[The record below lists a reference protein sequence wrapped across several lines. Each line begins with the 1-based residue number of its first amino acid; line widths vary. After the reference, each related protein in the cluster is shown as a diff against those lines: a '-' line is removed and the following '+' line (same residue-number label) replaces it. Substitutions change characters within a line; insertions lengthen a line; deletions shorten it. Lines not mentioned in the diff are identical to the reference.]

1 MDPDPA
7 PPNPRHSRKRTNPG
21 HAPEKV
27 RAVPGPQR
35 EVLDSAIETARAA
48 QQSNLN
54 LAADVDALRGALAA
68 AQATAVEQGRVLS
81 SLQDE
86 LNSKHQI
93 ILEMQHHEG
102 QMEAQFLADQ
112 NKLGQMEALFTADRE
127 HLASMFQQQNELVN
141 KFTEAQKL
149 LMQRNEDVDR
159 LQREL
164 VIKSDEAIQLRAHS
178 QLQALN
184 TSKKQVPP
192 RRKTRASMGAIV
204 NTGARTIEIPLDPI
218 PMAEVPEPSTESTS
232 QPLLSATPRLAEVFD
247 GDIDKL
253 DKVLN
258 DFAQLCLGR
267 DAVVTVTPKKGT
279 TAKKKSGSAKKKQ
292 DKPFMINYVHRRLR
306 HFTCMKFEVEAV
318 GDFEHHNPASEASVS
333 ACEAGEDP
341 PDELFQW
348 DFSPGY
354 LQCRWNK
361 LMIKKIVDT
370 LLAEHEEDQEDFIE
384 VGANRVFMENAMKDK
399 LATWRGSWHK
409 FQPRFSSATQH
420 VETSAEAH
428 ARAVQATTWRGSWHK
443 FQPRFSSATQHVETS
458 AEAHARAVQA
468 KEQHQLEMRSLALK
482 TRKLEDR
489 IETSTHTI
497 QLKILAGTARDV
509 ETWKRMRDMVGHLGI
524 WGMSSEEE
532 ADVMLDGQLVRI
544 YKVKVC
550 IWREPSIAD
559 YLRFVDAQTALNKK
573 NQPGPKPAPRVR
585 NPQHGFGKAA
595 APPGLPRSKPLQQYM
610 ARYQDTR
617 LYRDP
622 EHPEGS
628 VRTLRRCD
636 RQNEPLNFLYI

>member
-1 MDPDPA
+1 M
-7 PPNPRHSRKRTNPG
+7 STLF
-21 HAPEKV
+21 
-27 RAVPGPQR
+27 AV
-35 EVLDSAIETARAA
+35 L
-48 QQSNLN
+48 
-54 LAADVDALRGALAA
+54 
-68 AQATAVEQGRVLS
+68 
-81 SLQDE
+81 LQLHRRQPWNKADE

-93 ILEMQHHEG
+93 ILDMQHHEG

-164 VIKSDEAIQLRAHS
+164 VIKSDEAIQLRANS

-232 QPLLSATPRLAEVFD
+232 QPLLSAAPRLAEVFD

-306 HFTCMKFEVEAV
+306 HFTCMKFEVEVV
-318 GDFEHHNPASEASVS
+318 GDFDHHNPASEASVS

-361 LMIKKIVDT
+361 LMIKKIVDI

-420 VETSAEAH
+420 VETL
-428 ARAVQATTWRGSWHK
+428 
-443 FQPRFSSATQHVETS
+443 

-482 TRKLEDR
+482 TRKLGDR

-497 QLKILAGTARDV
+497 ALKILAGTARDV

-559 YLRFVDAQTALNKK
+559 YLRFVDAQTAMNKK

-585 NPQHGFGKAA
+585 NPQHGFGTAA
-595 APPGLPRSKPLQQYM
+595 APPGLPRNLYSSTWLDSKTPAYI
-610 ARYQDTR
+610 
-617 LYRDP
+617 
-622 EHPEGS
+622 E
-628 VRTLRRCD
+628 TLNIPKEVFELFVAATD
-636 RQNEPLNFLYI
+636 RMNL

>member
-7 PPNPRHSRKRTNPG
+7 PPKPRHSRKRTNPG

-112 NKLGQMEALFTADRE
+112 NKLGQMEAFFTADRE

-370 LLAEHEEDQEDFIE
+370 LLAEHEEDQDDFIE

-399 LATWRGSWHK
+399 LA
-409 FQPRFSSATQH
+409 
-420 VETSAEAH
+420 
-428 ARAVQATTWRGSWHK
+428 TWRGSWHK

-595 APPGLPRSKPLQQYM
+595 APPGLPRNLYSSTWL
-610 ARYQDTR
+610 DTKTPA
-617 LYRDP
+617 YI
-622 EHPEGS
+622 E
-628 VRTLRRCD
+628 TLNIPKEVFELFVAATD
-636 RQNEPLNFLYI
+636 RMNL

>member
-1 MDPDPA
+1 MSTLFA
-7 PPNPRHSRKRTNPG
+7 
-21 HAPEKV
+21 
-27 RAVPGPQR
+27 
-35 EVLDSAIETARAA
+35 
-48 QQSNLN
+48 
-54 LAADVDALRGALAA
+54 
-68 AQATAVEQGRVLS
+68 
-81 SLQDE
+81 DE

-127 HLASMFQQQNELVN
+127 HLDSM
-141 KFTEAQKL
+141 
-149 LMQRNEDVDR
+149 
-159 LQREL
+159 
-164 VIKSDEAIQLRAHS
+164 SDEAIQLRAHS

-258 DFAQLCLGR
+258 DFTQLCLGR

-306 HFTCMKFEVEAV
+306 HFTCMKFEVEVV

-370 LLAEHEEDQEDFIE
+370 LLAEHEEEQEDFIE
-384 VGANRVFMENAMKDK
+384 VGANRVFIENAMKDK

-420 VETSAEAH
+420 VETLAEA
-428 ARAVQATTWRGSWHK
+428 R
-443 FQPRFSSATQHVETS
+443 
-458 AEAHARAVQA
+458 ARAVQA
-468 KEQHQLEMRSLALK
+468 KEQHQLQMRSLALK

-489 IETSTHTI
+489 IETSPHTI
-497 QLKILAGTARDV
+497 ELKILTGTARDV
-509 ETWKRMRDMVGHLGI
+509 ETWKRMRDMVGHQ
-524 WGMSSEEE
+524 E
-532 ADVMLDGQLVRI
+532 AEVMMDGQLVRI

-573 NQPGPKPAPRVR
+573 DQPGPKPAPRVR
-585 NPQHGFGKAA
+585 NPQHGYGTAA
-595 APPGLPRSKPLQQYM
+595 APPGLPRNLYSSTWL
-610 ARYQDTR
+610 DTKTPA
-617 LYRDP
+617 YI
-622 EHPEGS
+622 E
-628 VRTLRRCD
+628 TLNIPKEVFELFVAATD
-636 RQNEPLNFLYI
+636 RMNL